1 MRPQCPTGVSEGTI
15 TPTERLWSSSPKQYA
30 IVSGSSAHSA
40 DPTFTASLLVRA
52 ADRRHDAPGAATP
65 QAGTAADPGLVRR
78 RVATRS
84 APTEQF
90 GVGIC
95 HWPRGP
101 PCAVRR
107 STGTGRHSSELAVES
122 KTICATEICADQSEC
137 RNLVHRCGR
146 VVHRLSAGKLFK
158 SLLSTLLSRGPPGRG
173 VCPQVLLPLE

>member
-1 MRPQCPTGVSEGTI
+1 M
-15 TPTERLWSSSPKQYA
+15 ERLWSSSPKQYA

-107 STGTGRHSSELAVES
+107 STGTGNAGVLMQTSHRCLIEVPSYAQTVLPLVSRDCCLSFLIEGPINQPVVES
-122 KTICATEICADQSEC
+122 LGCE
-137 RNLVHRCGR
+137 
-146 VVHRLSAGKLFK
+146 F
-158 SLLSTLLSRGPPGRG
+158 LLS
-173 VCPQVLLPLE
+173 LPNIVIRKG